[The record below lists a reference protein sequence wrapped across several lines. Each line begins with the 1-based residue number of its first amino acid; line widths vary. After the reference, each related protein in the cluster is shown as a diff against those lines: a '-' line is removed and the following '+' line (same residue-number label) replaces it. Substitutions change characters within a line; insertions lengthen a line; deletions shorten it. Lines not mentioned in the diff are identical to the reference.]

1 MGWETGAVTPSPI
14 ALVRADGTFVCESCS
29 VADSF
34 ATRLR
39 GLMGSSS
46 LPTGGGMLFPR
57 TRSVHTHFMRFP
69 IDVVFL
75 DDENRIVSIVPRL
88 SPWRAAASPRARSV
102 LELPA
107 GECERLGLNE
117 GERIVEAGQ

>member
-1 MGWETGAVTPSPI
+1 VEYNGI
-14 ALVRADGTFVCESCS
+14 ALSRADGTLVCGRCR

-46 LPTGGGMLFPR
+46 LPRGAGVLLPR

-75 DDENRIVSIVPRL
+75 DGENRIVSTVHRL
-88 SPWRAAASPRARSV
+88 RPWRAAASRRARSV
-102 LELPA
+102 LELAA
-107 GECERLGLNE
+107 GECERLGLSE
-117 GERIVEAGQ
+117 GQTLLETGA